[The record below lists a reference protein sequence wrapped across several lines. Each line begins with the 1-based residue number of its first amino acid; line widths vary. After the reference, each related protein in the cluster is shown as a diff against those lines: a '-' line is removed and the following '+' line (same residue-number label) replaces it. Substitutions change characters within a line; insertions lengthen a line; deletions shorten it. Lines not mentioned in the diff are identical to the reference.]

1 LIVLDSYTYLL
12 LTLMLAVGYD
22 LVGANTLKAIAGIG
36 VSCAAIVLFA
46 DRAEVAWFAGGLMSL
61 GGVAGAWVGA
71 KLAASERSKV
81 WVFRLLVI
89 TIVGEI
95 VRMVWR

>member
-1 LIVLDSYTYLL
+1 
-12 LTLMLAVGYD
+12 
-22 LVGANTLKAIAGIG
+22 
-36 VSCAAIVLFA
+36 
-46 DRAEVAWFAGGLMSL
+46 MSF
-61 GGVAGAWVGA
+61 GGVAGAWGGA